1 MSNSKMSNSNK
12 KILKTQLANLKVLK
26 EATED
31 KKKTSA
37 QKLIALN
44 EYQKA
49 LEELQL
55 KCLTKVLMNNTNKVL
70 KTHKS

>member
-31 KKKTSA
+31 KKKNVRT
-37 QKLIALN
+37 
-44 EYQKA
+44 KA
-49 LEELQL
+49 DCF
-55 KCLTKVLMNNTNKVL
+55 K
-70 KTHKS
+70 